1 MPGLKFR
8 TRLCALAFTLASI
21 PWLASLASADTP
33 LADRIAAL
41 DSGQPMQVLG
51 ARLMATQALTDLY
64 SGNGHEPVWRSQ
76 DLRHQLLQAI
86 ESASQD
92 GLDPR
97 DYHADALAQ
106 VAHYHPEELSPD
118 LQADIDL
125 LLSDAFLMLGSH
137 LLEGKVNP
145 RTIHA
150 EWRANRRQRN
160 MAQVLQAALA
170 SGDLSAS
177 FEGLRPGHA
186 DYHRLV
192 TARHSMAQLM
202 GQPWLP
208 IPAGPLIRP
217 GDRDQRLAEI
227 RRRLEILGDLRLT
240 AERTGVFDPLL
251 YSQELTSALPQF
263 QARHG
268 LEPDGLIGPDTLAAL
283 NLLPVERVRQIDA
296 SLERWRWLPDFLGDR
311 FVLVNIAGYELR
323 LIDQGT
329 ELLNQ
334 RVIVGRPYR
343 QTPVFSDQIRY
354 LVLNPTWTVPRTLMV
369 EDQLPEIIRN
379 PDYLQRLNMKVYQG
393 WGTERRAVDPA
404 TVDWAALSR
413 THFPYQLV
421 QSPGPNN
428 ALGQIKFMFP
438 NQYDVYLHDTP
449 ARDLFSRTDR
459 SFSSGC
465 IRVEQP
471 FALAEQ
477 LLAGDPRWNR
487 ERLLGIVGA
496 TEPSTIVLPKPVPV
510 YIQYWTAW
518 VNHDGQL
525 QFRNDIYNRDSRLLS
540 QLRKSHTGQTQR
552 LTPTS
557 VSLLEQ
563 SAPGQK
569 E

>member
-1 MPGLKFR
+1 MPALKIR
-8 TRLCALAFTLASI
+8 TSARAVVLAVVIT
-21 PWLASLASADTP
+21 PWLVSLASADTV

-41 DSGQPMQVLG
+41 STGQPVTVLG
-51 ARLMATQALTDLY
+51 ARLMATRALTDLY
-64 SGNGHEPVWRSQ
+64 ASNGHEPVWGSQ
-76 DLRHQLLQAI
+76 SLRQQLLQAI
-86 ESASQD
+86 ESATRD

-97 DYHADALAQ
+97 DYHAEALAQ
-106 VAHYHPEELSPD
+106 VAYRNSEEFSPG
-118 LQADIDL
+118 LQADVDL

-150 EWRANRRQRN
+150 EWRANRRQRD

-170 SGDLSAS
+170 SGDIAAS
-177 FEGLRPGHA
+177 IERLRPGHS
-186 DYHRLV
+186 DYHRLAE
-192 TARHSMAQLM
+192 ARQSMAQLM

-208 IPAGPLIRP
+208 IPPGTIIRP
-217 GDRDQRLAEI
+217 GDQDQRLAEI
-227 RRRLEILGDLRLT
+227 RRRLEILGDLRPT
-240 AERTGVFDPLL
+240 AGLSGGPAPERYGPDLET
-251 YSQELTSALPQF
+251 ALARF

-268 LEPDGLIGPDTLAAL
+268 LEPDGLIGPATLAAI
-283 NLLPVERVRQIDA
+283 NLLPVERVRQIDD
-296 SLERWRWLPDFLGDR
+296 SLERWRWLPESLGDR
-311 FVLVNIAGYELR
+311 FVLVNIAGYELK
-323 LIDQGT
+323 LIDRGA

-354 LVLNPTWTVPRTLMV
+354 LVLNPTWTVPRKLMV

-393 WGTERRAVDPA
+393 WGAERRRVDPD
-404 TVDWAALSR
+404 TVDWATLSR
-413 THFPYQLV
+413 NHFPYQLV

-449 ARDLFSRTDR
+449 ARDLFSRVDR

-487 ERLLGIVGA
+487 ERLLGMVGA
-496 TEPSTIVLPKPVPV
+496 TEPSTIVLPQPVPV

-518 VNHDGQL
+518 VNDQGRL
-525 QFRNDIYNRDSRLLS
+525 QFRNDIYNRDSRLLA
-540 QLRKSHTGQTQR
+540 QLRQSHTGDAQR
-552 LTPTS
+552 LTPAS

-563 SAPGQK
+563 KAPGQK